1 MTQRRALLVLSSTLL
16 TIAAVVTAC
25 GSEQLASPSTLA
37 SQPRAASQGP
47 GGGSGSGYGNQ
58 TPTFLTADPNAPS
71 MANPVITFWAV
82 KGINKEV
89 RMFYHARPGHT
100 DSTTFMWFRIRET
113 SLQSLPDGSSIALG
127 DSVQIT
133 VTLVDPVSLK
143 LDFQPSGLRF
153 SPHDSAEIK
162 LSYKET
168 LHDLNGDGVV
178 DHLDAD
184 ILRRLAVWRQEVATD
199 PWHPLPSIL
208 LSGSFEIDAKIG
220 GFTGYAAAY

>member
-1 MTQRRALLVLSSTLL
+1 MTQRRALLVLSCALF
-16 TIAAVVTAC
+16 AAAAMVSAC
-25 GSEQLASPSTLA
+25 GSERLASPSMLVGL
-37 SQPRAASQGP
+37 PRVASQGP
-47 GGGSGSGYGNQ
+47 GGGTSNGYGNQ
-58 TPTFLTADPNAPS
+58 LPTFLTADPTAPS

-82 KGINKEV
+82 KGINTEV

-113 SLQSLPDGSSIALG
+113 SLQSLPDGSGIALG

-162 LSYKET
+162 LSFKET

-184 ILRRLAVWRQEVATD
+184 ILRRLAVWRQELATD

-208 LSGSFEIDAKIG
+208 LSGSFEVAAKIG